1 MDYKVKFSG
10 RGHEYTK
17 EEIELVADVMQ
28 SADPLTQGKHRDFF
42 EKKFCEYNGSRYAFS
57 VNNATAALEMAA
69 QLCMFEEGN
78 EIVAPAHT
86 FTSSVY
92 PFVKKGAKVVW
103 ADIDLQTR
111 VVTLESIQKCITP
124 KTKAI
129 VAVHLYG
136 FIVPEI
142 EAIAEFAK
150 ERGILLIEDVAQ
162 AMGTQIN
169 GRKAGTFGDFGVFS
183 FHSHKN
189 ITTLGEGGM
198 LTIQDKKYAEV
209 ISMLRHNGHCGFD
222 YEREHY
228 WQPAMG
234 DLDLPNIDGQNLMPN
249 NYCLGEVECALGA
262 KLLDRLD
269 TMNAQKRV
277 RALRFIDALK
287 EFDDLVFHRVEDMR
301 HNYHLLVAYVKNGKR
316 DEIMKKLVYEKRIQ
330 CVVQYYPL
338 NRYPLYKKLGFGN
351 ANCPNTD
358 EFFDNMISFPFQH
371 WMSEE
376 DFEYM
381 LQSTKEVMSEL

>member
-1 MDYKVKFSG
+1 MNFKIKFSG
-10 RGHEYTK
+10 RGHKYAQ
-17 EEIELVADVMQ
+17 EEINIVKDVMQ
-28 SADPLTQGKHRDFF
+28 NADPLTQGRYRDEF
-42 EKKFCEYNGSRYAFS
+42 ERKFCEYNGSEYAFA

-69 QLCMFEEGN
+69 QMCLFEEGD

-92 PFVKKGAKVVW
+92 PFIKKGVKVVW
-103 ADIDLQTR
+103 ADIDLHTR
-111 VVTLESIQKCITP
+111 VVTFESIKKCITP
-124 KTKAI
+124 KTRAI

-136 FIVPEI
+136 FITPEI
-142 EAIAEFAK
+142 EAIAKFAK

-162 AMGTQIN
+162 AMGTQID
-169 GRKAGTFGDFGVFS
+169 GEKAGTFGDFGVFS

-189 ITTLGEGGM
+189 MTTLGEGGM
-198 LTIQDKKYAEV
+198 LTVRDKKYAD
-209 ISMLRHNGHCGFD
+209 IAPMLRHNGHCSFE

-234 DLDLPNIDGQNLMPN
+234 DLDLPSLEGRELMPN

-269 TMNAQKRV
+269 MMNAQKRA
-277 RALRFIDALK
+277 RAIRFIDALRD
-287 EFDDLVFHRVEDMR
+287 FDVLVFHRVEDMR
-301 HNYHLLVAYVKNGKR
+301 HNYHLLVAYVKNAKR
-316 DEIMKKLVYEKRIQ
+316 DEVMRRLVYDKKIQ

-338 NRYPLYKKLGFGN
+338 YRYPLYQKLGFGK
-351 ANCPNTD
+351 AECPKTD

-376 DFEYM
+376 EFEYM
-381 LQSTKEVMSEL
+381 LQSTKEVMREL